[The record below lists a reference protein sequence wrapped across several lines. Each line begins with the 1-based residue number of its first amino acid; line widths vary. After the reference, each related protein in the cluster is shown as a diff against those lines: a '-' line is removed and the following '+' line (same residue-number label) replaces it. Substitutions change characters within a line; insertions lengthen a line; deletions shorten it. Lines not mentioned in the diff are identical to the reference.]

1 MKALPLLLFA
11 ITPTMAFRELRGES
25 IFPREYDP
33 NNPTET
39 CYNILFNSDVSG
51 DGLVNRDEYM
61 SFVGQLS
68 DGTLTAT
75 NYIDLPF
82 VVKINFVYL
91 SCLCMSRPENLMT
104 GGQCCEG
111 DNGGIDVSGTGP
123 GVTPTVT
130 EEGYLTTVCSDTQ
143 GAINLYMEEITTS
156 PTTTM
161 VTTSPIVMPS
171 TLQPSTNQPTTSMP
185 STLQPST
192 NEPTSIMPSTLA
204 PSTIQ
209 PTTMMPST
217 LQPSTIQPTTM
228 MPSTLEPSTI
238 QPSTLPPITS
248 IAPIA
253 IQITSIPSVDP
264 SMSSLIP
271 TASRVPTTAP
281 FPGSSE
287 NPSLSFQPSLANGGG
302 AVVPSPNIPSEVV
315 TPPDNVDQG
324 KDDSLSGGGI
334 AGIIIASAFVGFA
347 AYIVAT
353 KKRKREGDDPE
364 LRDVRNKDMDDLEAG
379 MVVASTDKDEKGQD
393 RDSAEEKESEGEG
406 EVSGVVPYSRR
417 AEVEDLVRRV
427 VPDEID
433 NVDEMMLQFK
443 GREEG
448 ELVVHFQACRNPAS
462 RIIFSLI
469 SFLSHK
475 LSLVELVETLRTIK
489 ERSSALPV
497 GTALQPLSTDIPI
510 ISGVPPSP
518 IRAKGSSDDSSSCGE
533 SGWSSSAGLSS
544 LNTSSFDAGTDD
556 GLLPATPSP
565 DKKIATSG
573 LAGMAAAGMAAA
585 MAGRQLDAK

>member
-1 MKALPLLLFA
+1 MTRINRRRHYGAMKTLLLLFA
-11 ITPTMAFRELRGES
+11 ITPTMAFRVLRRES
-25 IFPREYDP
+25 NFPREYDP
-33 NNPTET
+33 NNPAET
-39 CYNILFNSDVSG
+39 CYNILFNSDDSG
-51 DGLVNRDEYM
+51 DGLVDRDEYM

-68 DGTLTAT
+68 DGTLNAT

-91 SCLCMSRPENLMT
+91 SCLCMSHPENLMV

-111 DNGGIDVSGTGP
+111 DNGGIDVLGAGP
-123 GVTPTVT
+123 GETPTAT
-130 EEGYLTTVCSDTQ
+130 EEEYLTTVCSDTQ

-156 PTTTM
+156 PTTNTI
-161 VTTSPIVMPS
+161 TTSPIA
-171 TLQPSTNQPTTSMP
+171 
-185 STLQPST
+185 
-192 NEPTSIMPSTLA
+192 MPSTLA

-209 PTTMMPST
+209 PTTMVPST
-217 LQPSTIQPTTM
+217 LAPFTIQPTTM
-228 MPSTLEPSTI
+228 MPSTLAPSTI
-238 QPSTLPPITS
+238 QPTTLPPIIS
-248 IAPIA
+248 IAPIS
-253 IQITSIPSVDP
+253 IQITSIPSIEP
-264 SMSSLIP
+264 SMAASLIP

-281 FPGSSE
+281 FPGFSE
-287 NPSLSFQPSLANGGG
+287 NPSQSFEPSLAGGG
-302 AVVPSPNIPSEVV
+302 AVVPSPNVPSEVV

-324 KDDSLSGGGI
+324 NVDSLSGGGI
-334 AGIIIASAFVGFA
+334 AGIIIASALVGFA
-347 AYIVAT
+347 AYFVAT
-353 KKRKREGDDPE
+353 NKRKREGEDPE

-393 RDSAEEKESEGEG
+393 RDSAEEKVSEGEG
-406 EVSGVVPYSRR
+406 KVSVVVPYSPR

-448 ELVVHFQACRNPAS
+448 ELIHFKHAKLKPES
-462 RIIFSLI
+462 RILFHDVFFITQIVF
-469 SFLSHK
+469 
-475 LSLVELVETLRTIK
+475 VELVETLRTME
-489 ERSSALPV
+489 ERSSALSIGAAP
-497 GTALQPLSTDIPI
+497 QPLSSDIPM

-518 IRAKGSSDDSSSCGE
+518 RAKGSSDDSSSCGE

-544 LNTSSFDAGTDD
+544 LNTSSFDVGTDD

>member
-1 MKALPLLLFA
+1 MTRINRRRHYGAMKTLLLLFA
-11 ITPTMAFRELRGES
+11 ITPTMAFRVLRRES
-25 IFPREYDP
+25 NFPREYDP
-33 NNPTET
+33 NNPAET
-39 CYNILFNSDVSG
+39 CYNILFNSDDSG
-51 DGLVNRDEYM
+51 DGLVDRDEYM

-68 DGTLTAT
+68 DGTLNAT

-91 SCLCMSRPENLMT
+91 SCLCMSHPENLMV

-111 DNGGIDVSGTGP
+111 DNGGIDVLGAGP
-123 GVTPTVT
+123 GETPTAT
-130 EEGYLTTVCSDTQ
+130 EEEYLTTVCSDTQ

-156 PTTTM
+156 PTTNTI
-161 VTTSPIVMPS
+161 TTSPIA
-171 TLQPSTNQPTTSMP
+171 
-185 STLQPST
+185 
-192 NEPTSIMPSTLA
+192 MPSTLA

-209 PTTMMPST
+209 PTTMVPSTSAPLTNQPTTMMPST
-217 LQPSTIQPTTM
+217 LAPFTIQPTTM
-228 MPSTLEPSTI
+228 MPSTLAPSTI
-238 QPSTLPPITS
+238 QPTTLPPIIS
-248 IAPIA
+248 IAPIS
-253 IQITSIPSVDP
+253 IQITSIPSIEP
-264 SMSSLIP
+264 SMAASLIP

-281 FPGSSE
+281 FPGFSE
-287 NPSLSFQPSLANGGG
+287 NPSQSFEPSLAGGG
-302 AVVPSPNIPSEVV
+302 AVVPSPNVPSEVV

-324 KDDSLSGGGI
+324 NVDSLSGGGI
-334 AGIIIASAFVGFA
+334 AGIIIASALVGFA
-347 AYIVAT
+347 AYFVAT
-353 KKRKREGDDPE
+353 NKRKREGEDPE

-393 RDSAEEKESEGEG
+393 RDSAEEKVSEGEG
-406 EVSGVVPYSRR
+406 KVSVVVPYSPR

-448 ELVVHFQACRNPAS
+448 ELIHFKHAKLKPES
-462 RIIFSLI
+462 RILFHDVFFITQIVF
-469 SFLSHK
+469 
-475 LSLVELVETLRTIK
+475 VELVETLRTME
-489 ERSSALPV
+489 ERSSALSIGAAP
-497 GTALQPLSTDIPI
+497 QPLSSDIPM

-518 IRAKGSSDDSSSCGE
+518 RAKGSSDDSSSCGE

-544 LNTSSFDAGTDD
+544 LNTSSFDVGTDD

>member
-1 MKALPLLLFA
+1 MTRINRRRHYGAMKTLLLLFA
-11 ITPTMAFRELRGES
+11 ITPTMAFRVLRRES
-25 IFPREYDP
+25 NFPREYDP
-33 NNPTET
+33 NNPAET
-39 CYNILFNSDVSG
+39 CYNILFNSDDSG
-51 DGLVNRDEYM
+51 DGLVDRDEYM

-68 DGTLTAT
+68 DGTLNAT

-91 SCLCMSRPENLMT
+91 SCLCMSRPENLMV

-111 DNGGIDVSGTGP
+111 DNGGIDVLGAGP
-123 GVTPTVT
+123 GETPTAT
-130 EEGYLTTVCSDTQ
+130 EEEYLTTVCSDTQ
-143 GAINLYMEEITTS
+143 GAINLYMDEITTS
-156 PTTTM
+156 PTTNTK
-161 VTTSPIVMPS
+161 TTSPIA
-171 TLQPSTNQPTTSMP
+171 
-185 STLQPST
+185 
-192 NEPTSIMPSTLA
+192 MPSTLA

-209 PTTMMPST
+209 PTTMVPSTSAPLTNQPTTMMPST
-217 LQPSTIQPTTM
+217 LAPFTIQPTTM
-228 MPSTLEPSTI
+228 MPSTLAPSTI
-238 QPSTLPPITS
+238 QPTTLPPIIS
-248 IAPIA
+248 IAPIS
-253 IQITSIPSVDP
+253 IQITSIPSIEP
-264 SMSSLIP
+264 SMAASLIP

-281 FPGSSE
+281 FPGFSE
-287 NPSLSFQPSLANGGG
+287 NPSQSFEPSLAGGG
-302 AVVPSPNIPSEVV
+302 AVVPSPNVPSEVV

-324 KDDSLSGGGI
+324 NVDSLSGGGI
-334 AGIIIASAFVGFA
+334 AGIIIASALVGFA
-347 AYIVAT
+347 AYFVAT
-353 KKRKREGDDPE
+353 NKRKREGEDPE

-393 RDSAEEKESEGEG
+393 RDSAEEKVSEGEG
-406 EVSGVVPYSRR
+406 KVSVVNPYSPR

-448 ELVVHFQACRNPAS
+448 ELIHFKHVKLKPAS
-462 RIIFSLI
+462 RILFHDVFFITQIVF
-469 SFLSHK
+469 
-475 LSLVELVETLRTIK
+475 VELVETLRTME
-489 ERSSALPV
+489 ERSSALSIGAAP
-497 GTALQPLSTDIPI
+497 QPLSSDIPM

-518 IRAKGSSDDSSSCGE
+518 RVKGSSDDSSSCGE

>member
-1 MKALPLLLFA
+1 M
-11 ITPTMAFRELRGES
+11 
-25 IFPREYDP
+25 D
-33 NNPTET
+33 
-39 CYNILFNSDVSG
+39 
-51 DGLVNRDEYM
+51 RDEYM

-68 DGTLTAT
+68 DGTLNAT

-91 SCLCMSRPENLMT
+91 SCLCMSRPENLMV

-111 DNGGIDVSGTGP
+111 DNGGIDVLGAGP
-123 GVTPTVT
+123 GETPTAT
-130 EEGYLTTVCSDTQ
+130 EEEYLTTVCSDTQ

-156 PTTTM
+156 PTTNTI
-161 VTTSPIVMPS
+161 TTSPIA
-171 TLQPSTNQPTTSMP
+171 
-185 STLQPST
+185 
-192 NEPTSIMPSTLA
+192 MPSTLA

-209 PTTMMPST
+209 PTTMVPST
-217 LQPSTIQPTTM
+217 SAPLTNQPTTM
-228 MPSTLEPSTI
+228 MPSTLAPSTI
-238 QPSTLPPITS
+238 QPTTLPPIIS
-248 IAPIA
+248 IAPIS
-253 IQITSIPSVDP
+253 IQITSIPSIEP
-264 SMSSLIP
+264 SMAASLIP

-281 FPGSSE
+281 LPGFSE
-287 NPSLSFQPSLANGGG
+287 NPSQSFEPSLAGGG
-302 AVVPSPNIPSEVV
+302 AVVPSPNVPSEVV

-324 KDDSLSGGGI
+324 NVDSLSGGGI
-334 AGIIIASAFVGFA
+334 AGIIIASALVGFA
-347 AYIVAT
+347 AYFVAT
-353 KKRKREGDDPE
+353 NKRKREGEDPE

-393 RDSAEEKESEGEG
+393 RDSAEEKVSEGEG
-406 EVSGVVPYSRR
+406 KVSVVNPYSPR

-448 ELVVHFQACRNPAS
+448 ELIHFKHVKLKPAS
-462 RIIFSLI
+462 RILFHDVFFITQIVF
-469 SFLSHK
+469 
-475 LSLVELVETLRTIK
+475 VELVETLRTME
-489 ERSSALPV
+489 ERSSALSIGAAP
-497 GTALQPLSTDIPI
+497 QPLSSDIPM

-518 IRAKGSSDDSSSCGE
+518 RVKGSSDDSSSCGE

>member
-1 MKALPLLLFA
+1 MTRINRRRHYGAMKTLLLLFA
-11 ITPTMAFRELRGES
+11 ITPTMAFRVLRRES
-25 IFPREYDP
+25 NFPREYDP
-33 NNPTET
+33 NNPAET
-39 CYNILFNSDVSG
+39 CYNILFNSDDSG
-51 DGLVNRDEYM
+51 DGLVDRDEYM

-68 DGTLTAT
+68 DGTLNAT

-91 SCLCMSRPENLMT
+91 SCLCMSHPENLMV

-111 DNGGIDVSGTGP
+111 DNGGIDVLGAGP
-123 GVTPTVT
+123 GETPTAT
-130 EEGYLTTVCSDTQ
+130 EEEYLTTVCSDTQ

-156 PTTTM
+156 PTTNTI
-161 VTTSPIVMPS
+161 TTSPIA
-171 TLQPSTNQPTTSMP
+171 
-185 STLQPST
+185 
-192 NEPTSIMPSTLA
+192 MPSTLA

-209 PTTMMPST
+209 PTT
-217 LQPSTIQPTTM
+217 
-228 MPSTLEPSTI
+228 
-238 QPSTLPPITS
+238 LPPIIS
-248 IAPIA
+248 IAPIS
-253 IQITSIPSVDP
+253 IQITSIPSIEP
-264 SMSSLIP
+264 SMAASLIP

-281 FPGSSE
+281 FPGFSE
-287 NPSLSFQPSLANGGG
+287 NPSQSFEPSLAGGG
-302 AVVPSPNIPSEVV
+302 AVVPSPNVPSEVV

-324 KDDSLSGGGI
+324 NVDSLSGGGI
-334 AGIIIASAFVGFA
+334 AGIIIASALVGFA
-347 AYIVAT
+347 AYFVAT
-353 KKRKREGDDPE
+353 NKRKREGEDPE

-393 RDSAEEKESEGEG
+393 RDSAEEKVSEGEG
-406 EVSGVVPYSRR
+406 KVSVVVPYSPR

-448 ELVVHFQACRNPAS
+448 ELIHFKHAKLKPES
-462 RIIFSLI
+462 RILFHDVFFITQIVF
-469 SFLSHK
+469 
-475 LSLVELVETLRTIK
+475 VELVETLRTME
-489 ERSSALPV
+489 ERSSALSIGAAP
-497 GTALQPLSTDIPI
+497 QPLSSDIPM

-518 IRAKGSSDDSSSCGE
+518 RAKGSSDDSSSCGE

-544 LNTSSFDAGTDD
+544 LNTSSFDVGTDD